1 MSVVLQGNILGHPQV
16 SVPLTYPSLKDKCGG
31 AQAVLASA
39 TASTVGHWSVSVD
52 MQRLGKDDCPI

>member
-1 MSVVLQGNILGHPQV
+1 M
-16 SVPLTYPSLKDKCGG
+16 PLTYPSLKDKCGG